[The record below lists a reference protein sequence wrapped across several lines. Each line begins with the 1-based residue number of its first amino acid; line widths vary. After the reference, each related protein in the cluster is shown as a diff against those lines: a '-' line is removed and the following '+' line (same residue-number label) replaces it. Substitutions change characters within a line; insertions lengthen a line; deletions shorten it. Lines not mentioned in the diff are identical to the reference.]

1 MLMERSIREREQIQK
16 AELRTLQAQINPHF
30 LYNSLDS
37 IVWMAEAG
45 KTREVI
51 RLVQALS
58 RFFRISLSKGRDL
71 ISVGEEVE
79 HVRNYLVIQQ
89 MRYSDILEYEIDMP
103 SELRSIPILKM
114 TLQPIVENA
123 LYHGIKN
130 KRGKGRIRISGAAG
144 PDRTLRLL
152 VTDNG
157 IGMSEGKLAEIR
169 LLLEDRPPNGAGE
182 PDSGFGL
189 LNVQRRLRLFY
200 GEQYGIAID
209 SRENVGTM
217 VEITIP
223 VQGGTPLDESV
234 PGGR

>member
-1 MLMERSIREREQIQK
+1 
-16 AELRTLQAQINPHF
+16 
-30 LYNSLDS
+30 
-37 IVWMAEAG
+37 
-45 KTREVI
+45 
-51 RLVQALS
+51 
-58 RFFRISLSKGRDL
+58 
-71 ISVGEEVE
+71 
-79 HVRNYLVIQQ
+79 